1 MSSSSSA
8 AAAAAP
14 TAAFVNLTHC
24 LEVATRLARQA
35 GAIQRG
41 AESATLDVTSKG
53 GIDLVTDIDK
63 RCEHVIFNVLREQF
77 PTHCFI
83 GEESAA
89 DVELTDAPTWC
100 VDPVDGTTNFVHR
113 FPFFCVSIG
122 LFVKKRSVMGVIYNA
137 VSDRLY
143 SAVKGEGA
151 FCNGQ
156 PMHVDDDATSLDKAV
171 VCTNIGH
178 SRDASILQGAVDD
191 MHALLRGNLRG
202 IRMTGSCCLAMCHV
216 AQGCVSA
223 YYEKDVGGL
232 WDVCAGI
239 VIVKEAG
246 GVVLLPDGSD
256 GADIEPCT
264 SGKQR
269 LICGNAGICG
279 VILRQQEEALV
290 SGAGI
295 HSASGVAVAAAPP
308 ASKKRKTTA
317 E

>member
-1 MSSSSSA
+1 MITVSHETSSSSTSSA
-8 AAAAAP
+8 AASGAS
-14 TAAFVNLTHC
+14 VNLTHC

-35 GAIQRG
+35 GAIQRSAEKG
-41 AESATLDVTSKG
+41 ALDVTSKG

-63 RCEHVIFNVLREQF
+63 RCEDIIFSVLRTQF

-83 GEESAA
+83 GEESASS
-89 DVELTDAPTWC
+89 VELTDAPTWC
-100 VDPVDGTTNFVHR
+100 VDPVDGTTNFVHQ

-151 FCNGQ
+151 FCNGL
-156 PMHVDDDATSLDKAV
+156 PMRVDDAATSLDKAV

-178 SRDASILQGAVDD
+178 SRDASVLQGAIDD

-216 AQGCVSA
+216 AAGVCSA

-246 GVVLLPDGSD
+246 GTVLLPDGSD
-256 GADIEPCT
+256 GADIEPCQ

-269 LICGNAGICG
+269 LICGNAEICG
-279 VILRQQEEALV
+279 VILRQQEEARIQ
-290 SGAGI
+290 GG
-295 HSASGVAVAAAPP
+295 GAAAG
-308 ASKKRKTTA
+308 AFSKKRKTA
-317 E
+317 EQ